1 MEEQSNQIQEKNKQN
16 SEDWMNSLSVFGP
29 IFPLYLDEDVSEIMV
44 NGPTQVYCERKGK
57 IVLSPIKFRD
67 NNQVISVIEKI
78 ISPLG
83 RKIDKSNP
91 MVDVRLPDGSRVN
104 ALIPPLALNS
114 PTITIR
120 KFSKD
125 LFHIEDLINLRTIS
139 EEVAI
144 FLNACVKARL
154 NIFVSGGAG
163 SGKTTIL
170 NVLSNF
176 IPNDQKIIKIEDTTE
191 IQLEKKTVDS
201 LESRSQ
207 NCVGKGASSIRN
219 LVRNSLRRRP
229 DRVIIGEVYG
239 GEALDMLHAM
249 NTGHDGFLAT
259 SQSNCPRDM
268 IAGLETMVML
278 AGEDLPVQAIREQI
292 AGAIDIIIQQSRL
305 KDGSRK
311 IVSITEVKGIEG
323 EAISLQDI
331 FIFKHEGLNS
341 EGKIFGRLMPTGV
354 RPRFYE
360 RLEATGIHFPP
371 FSFID
376 QEELRYFSQIQ
387 PILFRVI

>member
-371 FSFID
+371 
-376 QEELRYFSQIQ
+376 L
-387 PILFRVI
+387 LFY

>member
-1 MEEQSNQIQEKNKQN
+1 MEQSNQIQEKNKQN

-125 LFHIEDLINLRTIS
+125 LFHIEDLINLGTIS

-191 IQLEKKTVDS
+191 IQLEKKTVES

-207 NCVGKGASSIRN
+207 NNVGKGASSIRN

-239 GEALDMLHAM
+239 GEALDMLQAM

-259 SQSNCPRDM
+259 GQSNCPRDM

-331 FIFKHEGLNS
+331 FIFKQEGLNP

-371 FSFID
+371 
-376 QEELRYFSQIQ
+376 L
-387 PILFRVI
+387 LFY